1 MSGMELMNNISYCL
15 NKNLSIDKIAQ
26 DLNKLLSQIPQEE
39 LKDCLL
45 KISIQKISA
54 YAGDSL
60 LPKIEYKEQD
70 SLT

>member
-1 MSGMELMNNISYCL
+1 MNFIFYNI
-15 NKNLSIDKIAQ
+15 NHPLSIDKIAK

-39 LKDCLL
+39 LTDCLL
-45 KISIQKISA
+45 KITVQKISH
-54 YAGDSL
+54 YAGDSP